1 MKTHFLLCSLLFFLF
16 FLGSCTKIVEM
27 PAVLTELETVKAG
40 TKLSSGTFTTA
51 AHTTSGSATL
61 YKNKT
66 TGAVKLVLEN
76 LKTDSGPDL
85 YMYLI
90 KDKTGKPFVD
100 LGKIKGI
107 DGTYI
112 YDVPDPNAITGFNI
126 ASVWCKAF
134 SVNFG
139 SAEMK

>member
-1 MKTHFLLCSLLFFLF
+1 MKSYFFLF
-16 FLGSCTKIVEM
+16 ALLFSITFFSNCTKTVDT
-27 PAVLTELETVKAG
+27 PAVLTELEAVKAG
-40 TKLSSGTFTTA
+40 TKLSSGAFA
-51 AHTTSGSATL
+51 SGAHTTSGTATL

-66 TGAVKLVLEN
+66 TGAVKLVLET

-85 YMYLI
+85 YIYLA
-90 KDKTGKPFVD
+90 KDKTAKPFVD

-112 YDVPDPNAITGFNI
+112 YDITDANAITGFNT
-126 ASVWCKAF
+126 ALVWCKAF

-139 SAEMK
+139 SADLK